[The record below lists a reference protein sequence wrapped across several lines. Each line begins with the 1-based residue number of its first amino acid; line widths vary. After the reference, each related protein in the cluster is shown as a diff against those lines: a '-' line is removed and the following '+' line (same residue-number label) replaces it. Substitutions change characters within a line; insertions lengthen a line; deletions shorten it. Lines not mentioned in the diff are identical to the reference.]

1 MYMDQMNKEEQAFKD
16 EIQEMKRKIV
26 KLNN

>member
-26 KLNN
+26 QLNN